1 MYYHLCL
8 FLLHQTLL
16 SISIFSPLK
25 TSILSMAQTHPPSP
39 TPTSTIP
46 CHDHQPDSIDFN
58 IMVIMA
64 AIICAFVCALGL
76 NSTLQCVFR
85 CANRVF
91 TEPVEWVASR
101 RINSGLKKREMVAL
115 PTSTYENSSPAG
127 SPSSSASECAI
138 CLVDF
143 CEGDKI
149 RVLPKCKHR
158 FHVVCIDTWLLSRSS
173 CPNCRNRLKSNDYS
187 KPSLEEIL
195 TS

>member
-1 MYYHLCL
+1 M
-8 FLLHQTLL
+8 
-16 SISIFSPLK
+16 S
-25 TSILSMAQTHPPSP
+25 QTHSPSP

-46 CHDHQPDSIDFN
+46 CHDQDPQDHQPESIDFN

-64 AIICAFVCALGL
+64 AVICAFVCALGL

-85 CANRVF
+85 CANRVV
-91 TEPVEWVASR
+91 TEPAEWVASR

-115 PTSTYENSSPAG
+115 PTSTYENSSLAG
-127 SPSSSASECAI
+127 SPSSPASECAI

-158 FHVVCIDTWLLSRSS
+158 FHVVCIDKWLLSRSS

-187 KPSLEEIL
+187 KPSLDEIV